1 MEEDITIIENRTKI
15 EKINNYLKKN
25 RKILII
31 VLLAIT
37 SIIFGYFILEEIKK
51 KNKIKLSEKFN
62 LVSVKFTIENKENS
76 KATLLEI
83 INAKDKTYSPLALFF
98 LIDKNILKN
107 KEELNPL
114 FDLIINET
122 KLDKEIKNL
131 IIYKKA
137 LVNSEFES
145 ESNLIEML
153 SPIINSDS
161 IWKSHALF
169 LLAEYFFSKNE
180 KQKSKQ
186 FFEQI
191 ISLQSSNE
199 EIKLEAQ
206 KRIKRDFSE

>member
-51 KNKIKLSEKFN
+51 KNKIQLSEKFN
-62 LVSVKFTIENKENS
+62 LVSVKFTIENKEHS

-83 INAKDKTYSPLALFF
+83 INAKDKTYSPHALFF